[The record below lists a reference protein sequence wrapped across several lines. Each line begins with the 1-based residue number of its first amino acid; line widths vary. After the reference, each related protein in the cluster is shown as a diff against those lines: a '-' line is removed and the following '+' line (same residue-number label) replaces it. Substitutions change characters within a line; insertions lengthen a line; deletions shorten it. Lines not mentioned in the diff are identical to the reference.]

1 MLDFNILDN
10 ASVET
15 STVDVVLLMKLIV
28 EQSVQEKANKP
39 VEEPGE
45 ILFIVQDTWV
55 RANNS
60 FP

>member
-15 STVDVVLLMKLIV
+15 TLVSTALLQKLNV
-28 EQSVQEKANKP
+28 GQSVQEKANKT

>member
-1 MLDFNILDN
+1 MLDFSIPDN

-15 STVDVVLLMKLIV
+15 TLVNTVLLQKRNV
-28 EQSVQEKANKP
+28 GQSVQEKANKP

-60 FP
+60 FL